1 MELVSSYHVRFTQVL
16 FYLASAPNEPISLV
30 RARQVAAVDELTAML
45 LAKALPAAEREL
57 EELTAFAQGKGFAES
72 RLALWDVPF
81 WSERLSEEK
90 FGFEEEELR
99 PYFALPNVLNGLF
112 GCDLPLISPRPA
124 RPPRSSPSSIS
135 TISP

>member
-1 MELVSSYHVRFTQVL
+1 MQS
-16 FYLASAPNEPISLV
+16 LASGDSYATAEVSLERKMASSV
-30 RARQVAAVDELTAML
+30 EAVDELTEML
-45 LAKALPAAEREL
+45 LAKAMPAAQKEL
-57 EELTAFAQGKGFAES
+57 AQLTSFAKSKGFDGEA
-72 RLALWDVPF
+72 LALWDVPF

-99 PYFALPNVLNGLF
+99 PYFALPNVLDGLF